1 MTPLE
6 IIMLLHG
13 FLATLALMAAALMV
27 GVLLFAKDLS
37 NSDVRMLK
45 WVCLGTVFIVF
56 LLNLTGGYG
65 YIFYRLKTPD
75 SPRTIILEKVPW
87 AHEVAFESMEYAS
100 LIGPLIATAVAYVVW
115 HYGADTVKEPAVK
128 RALLIMLAIGIL
140 WGLALIGAGVIPTR
154 IASVK

>member
-27 GVLLFAKDLS
+27 GVLLFAKSLS
-37 NSDVRMLK
+37 DSDVRVLK
-45 WVCLGTVFIVF
+45 WVSLGTVFIVF

-65 YIFYRLKTPD
+65 YMFYRLKTPD
-75 SPRTIILEKVPW
+75 SPRTIILKTTPW
-87 AHEVAFESMEYAS
+87 AHEVAFESMEYVS
-100 LIGPLIATAVAYVVW
+100 LIGPIIAVAVTYVLW
-115 HYGADTVKEPAVK
+115 HYKADVVKEPAIK
-128 RALLIMLAIGIL
+128 QAILIMLVVGIL